1 MLRQSVSS
9 KEFVSAISSKG
20 QVTLPV
26 FVRRY
31 LQVNA
36 NDKVAF
42 VIEPAEGV
50 KLTQARYPNIH
61 SLKGAAGILKQSMT
75 WKEVKKVAYEDR
87 FENKYGK

>member
-1 MLRQSVSS
+1 MLQQSVSS
-9 KEFVSAISSKG
+9 KEFVSTISSKG
-20 QVTLPV
+20 QITLPV

-50 KLTQARYPNIH
+50 KLTPAKYPDIH
-61 SLKGAAGILKQSMT
+61 SLKGAAGVLKQPMK
-75 WKEVKKVAYEDR
+75 WEEVKKVAHEDR
-87 FENKYGK
+87 LKNKYDK